1 MRFATISLLLLTLS
15 SASSGSGENN
25 RHEKLMDEIEL
36 AIVLP
41 AGALP
46 LNSYARYYTEYEGA
60 IHGAYTIEIEERPTG
75 YGCSK
80 VTEDFQL
87 KDVACPAIANLRP
100 GNRRWVN
107 SADFPAVGGHNCDS
121 IQIEFNPKTKS
132 FDYLA
137 CTDSSY

>member
-1 MRFATISLLLLTLS
+1 MRFATISLLLVTLPG
-15 SASSGSGENN
+15 ASSGSEVNN
-25 RHEKLMDEIEL
+25 RHEKLMGEIEL
-36 AIVLP
+36 TIVLL

-60 IHGAYTIEIEERPTG
+60 IHGAYTTEIEERPTG
-75 YGCSK
+75 YGCSE

-87 KDVACPAIANLRP
+87 KDVTCPAIADLRP
-100 GNRRWVN
+100 GSRRWVN
-107 SADFPAVGGHNCDS
+107 STDFPAVGGRNCDG

-137 CTDSSY
+137 CTDSDY